1 MDDEITDYIE
11 YILSLVEIKR
21 PKMPTFSLSAY
32 TESEYIN
39 AINEIMNEY
48 SHLDLEALEKT

>member
-1 MDDEITDYIE
+1 MDDEITDYIK

-39 AINEIMNEY
+39 SINEIMNEC

>member
-1 MDDEITDYIE
+1 MDDEITDYIK

>member
-1 MDDEITDYIE
+1 MDDEITDYIK

-39 AINEIMNEY
+39 AINEIMKEY

>member
-1 MDDEITDYIE
+1 MDDEITDYIK

-32 TESEYIN
+32 TESEYIK

>member
-1 MDDEITDYIE
+1 MDDEITDYIK

-39 AINEIMNEY
+39 AINDIMNEY

>member
-1 MDDEITDYIE
+1 MDDEITDYIK

-39 AINEIMNEY
+39 VINEIMNEC

>member
-1 MDDEITDYIE
+1 MDDEITDYIK

-39 AINEIMNEY
+39 SINEIMNEY

>member
-1 MDDEITDYIE
+1 MDDEITDYIK

-32 TESEYIN
+32 TESEYIK
-39 AINEIMNEY
+39 AIKEIMNVY

>member
-1 MDDEITDYIE
+1 MDDEITDYIK

-32 TESEYIN
+32 TESEYIK
-39 AINEIMNEY
+39 AINEIMNEC

>member
-1 MDDEITDYIE
+1 MDDEITDYIK

-39 AINEIMNEY
+39 AINEIMNEC